1 MNIIIGWVFTGNL
14 FYLPLYFQNI
24 RGWSPST
31 AGLLILPITIA
42 HGVTSVV
49 TGILVAAL
57 GRYVP
62 IISTGAAFW
71 VIGAVAKTF
80 YRTETPI
87 WMFSVFGVFEGLG
100 VGSSLQPG
108 YY

>member
-1 MNIIIGWVFTGNL
+1 MNIIIGWVFMGNL
-14 FYLPLYFQNI
+14 FYLPLYFQMI
-24 RGWSPST
+24 RGWGPST

-42 HGVTSVV
+42 HGVTSGA
-49 TGILVAAL
+49 TGILVATL
-57 GRYVP
+57 GRYIP

-80 YRTETPI
+80 YGNETPI

-100 VGSSLQPG
+100 VGCSLQPG